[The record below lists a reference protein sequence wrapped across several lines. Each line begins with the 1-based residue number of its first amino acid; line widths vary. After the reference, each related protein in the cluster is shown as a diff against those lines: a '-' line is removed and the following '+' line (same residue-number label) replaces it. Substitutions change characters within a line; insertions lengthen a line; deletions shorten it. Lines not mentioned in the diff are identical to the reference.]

1 MSESQPL
8 PASLKKYHQAAIGF
22 VLLNAA
28 YLILTYWKVPSFD
41 MTPAKAA
48 GYLVFFI
55 ILVGVLA
62 AFIYRGSRKLAVV
75 LAAIYAARI
84 LFSSYTL
91 VVETAFPLVPYVL
104 PTTVLIFYLL
114 GRAVWNWP

>member
-1 MSESQPL
+1 MPDPQSY
-8 PASLKKYHQAAIGF
+8 PANLKRYQQAAIGF

-41 MTPAKAA
+41 MAPAKAA

-62 AFIYRGSRKLAVV
+62 AFIYRGSRKLVVV
-75 LAAIYAARI
+75 LAALYAGRI
-84 LFSSYTL
+84 LFSSYTII
-91 VVETAFPLVPYVL
+91 VGTAFPLVPYVL
-104 PTTVLIFYLL
+104 PTTLISFYLF
-114 GRAVWNWP
+114 GRALWNWP

>member
-22 VLLNAA
+22 VLLNVA

-62 AFIYRGSRKLAVV
+62 TLIYRGSRKLAVSLKPV
-75 LAAIYAARI
+75 KEASR
-84 LFSSYTL
+84 
-91 VVETAFPLVPYVL
+91 
-104 PTTVLIFYLL
+104 
-114 GRAVWNWP
+114 